1 MSDQETA
8 PATSSSS
15 DGGEAKL
22 VPVGESIKY
31 RRRAQQ
37 AESRCQQIEQ
47 QLKDLQGQLDCRGE
61 ALATADAQRDE
72 AKTQLIV
79 SENHRTAE
87 RMLLEAGVADLE
99 TACMLLGKR
108 LDFGEDIEG
117 QTLSR
122 GVEQLLLDKPYLLK
136 SASASLPPST
146 ASAKPARPGGLAQL
160 TRAADRAIQTGD
172 RRDVAEY
179 LRLRRQAAGAIRRS
193 NGK

>member
-1 MSDQETA
+1 M
-8 PATSSSS
+8 
-15 DGGEAKL
+15 
-22 VPVGESIKY
+22 GESIKY

-47 QLKDLQGQLDCRGE
+47 QLKDLQGQMDGRGE
-61 ALATADAQRDE
+61 ELATAEAQRDE

-79 SENHRTAE
+79 SENYRAAE

-108 LDFGEDIEG
+108 LDFGEDIED

-146 ASAKPARPGGLAQL
+146 ASAQAGQARRARPAYPGGRQGHPDRRPARRGGVP
-160 TRAADRAIQTGD
+160 AA
-172 RRDVAEY
+172 E
-179 LRLRRQAAGAIRRS
+179 AAGSRCDPAI
-193 NGK
+193 